1 MFRHN
6 QPPLIFIVIISYI
19 VIVWSRELQVKT
31 APNALRMPELFCF
44 MKVYEFIWRLPQR
57 CHGSTAAEYEKYE
70 RAEIK
75 IRR

>member
-31 APNALRMPELFCF
+31 APNALRMPELF
-44 MKVYEFIWRLPQR
+44 FISFLRLLQR

-75 IRR
+75 IRK

>member
-1 MFRHN
+1 N

-19 VIVWSRELQVKT
+19 VIVWSRALQAKT
-31 APNALRMPELFCF
+31 APNALRMTELF
-44 MKVYEFIWRLPQR
+44 FISFWSLPQR
-57 CHGSTAAEYEKYE
+57 CKYNAAAEYEKYE

>member
-31 APNALRMPELFCF
+31 APNALRMPELFF
-44 MKVYEFIWRLPQR
+44 YKFLEFAAALHRAALQLSMKNMREL
-57 CHGSTAAEYEKYE
+57 K
-70 RAEIK
+70 
-75 IRR
+75 